1 MNHQAII
8 QQRYHLILL
17 MEKYNNHSFLTVRN
31 LFEKLNIIPLFFI
44 CLTVKFIISGLFG
57 EIIALLLPNQL
68 EHSMS
73 DLPAYESFAIT
84 VLFGPFLE
92 TFIFQFL
99 LFYLGGKLR
108 LNIFQIVIVSSIL
121 FAISHHMS
129 LAYVVLTFF
138 SGLFYNIV
146 YINIKNKY
154 KKSETA
160 FFFVAGIHAIYNFV
174 VWLNMLF
181 MK

>member
-17 MEKYNNHSFLTVRN
+17 MEKYNNYSFLTVRN

-73 DLPAYESFAIT
+73 DVPAYESFAIT

-92 TFIFQFL
+92 TFIFQF
-99 LFYLGGKLR
+99 
-108 LNIFQIVIVSSIL
+108 FQIVIVSSIL

-138 SGLFYNIV
+138 SGLFYSIV